1 MVTGKPPW
9 NAHEHSNHLALIFKV
24 GRRHTELCSFK
35 STTHAHLKHPFVTLL
50 SIAMRL
56 YLYLSLLVCLRAIFK
71 WESNLIRDCM
81 FWLCYALWLIKET
94 RAILSTNQMQKWKQL
109 RLGHSRLPVFQTIC
123 FTLSYYGRTAC
134 VFFGTYLD
142 HHCLFFS
149 QIAMAE
155 SPPDIPESLN
165 PALRDVLLR
174 CFESKLDERPPA
186 TELLRHPLFTQMW
199 KEVSYQHF
207 FFSLNSVNLNYSSG
221 AVSFINAAHSDISPT
236 CDRVVSLDPEL
247 VKIFRKVITLCVTSA
262 CLNAERQSWIQEFF
276 I

>member
-1 MVTGKPPW
+1 MCFVGHT
-9 NAHEHSNHLALIFKV
+9 LI
-24 GRRHTELCSFK
+24 
-35 STTHAHLKHPFVTLL
+35 
-50 SIAMRL
+50 I
-56 YLYLSLLVCLRAIFK
+56 I
-71 WESNLIRDCM
+71 
-81 FWLCYALWLIKET
+81 
-94 RAILSTNQMQKWKQL
+94 
-109 RLGHSRLPVFQTIC
+109 VF
-123 FTLSYYGRTAC
+123 
-134 VFFGTYLD
+134 
-142 HHCLFFS
+142 FFS

-207 FFSLNSVNLNYSSG
+207 FSLNSVNLNYSSE

-262 CLNAERQSWIQEFF
+262 CLNAERQSWIQEFLIEGFDLWF
-276 I
+276 IFFSYTRAWISEINVSTLEI

>member
-50 SIAMRL
+50 SIAMKL
-56 YLYLSLLVCLRAIFK
+56 CLYLSLLVCLRAIFK

-81 FWLCYALWLIKET
+81 FWLCYALWLVKKT
-94 RAILSTNQMQKWKQL
+94 RAILSTNQMQKWKQS

-207 FFSLNSVNLNYSSG
+207 FFFKFSQL
-221 AVSFINAAHSDISPT
+221 
-236 CDRVVSLDPEL
+236 EL
-247 VKIFRKVITLCVTSA
+247 LKWSCKLH
-262 CLNAERQSWIQEFF
+262 
-276 I
+276 